1 MAEGIFNIIK
11 NLNEMGTTVLMIT
24 HQMEYAA
31 TYAHR
36 AVVLNSGEI
45 KFDGSIKD
53 LISNRSFME
62 ENYLDLPEVTKI
74 AGHFSKHGVPPWLV
88 SIDDLISSIQNIL
101 PTTN

>member
-1 MAEGIFNIIK
+1 
-11 NLNEMGTTVLMIT
+11 
-24 HQMEYAA
+24 
-31 TYAHR
+31 
-36 AVVLNSGEI
+36 
-45 KFDGSIKD
+45 
-53 LISNRSFME
+53 ME